1 VTTWAPAHSHSLLS
15 HGGNDKQDP
24 SMVTY
29 VVQTHT
35 GPRRLTPLES
45 ERLQGFPDGW
55 TATSNGDPQTDRERY
70 IQLGNTVAVPVFEWV
85 AHRINAVDRG
95 DTGPGAAA

>member
-1 VTTWAPAHSHSLLS
+1 VTTWAPAHAHSLVS

-29 VVQTHT
+29 VVQPHT

-55 TATSNGDPQTDRERY
+55 TATSNGRPQADRDRY
-70 IQLGNTVAVPVFEWV
+70 VQLGNSVAVPVFEWV
-85 AHRINAVDRG
+85 ARRIAAVDHANAE
-95 DTGPGAAA
+95 GAAA

>member
-1 VTTWAPAHSHSLLS
+1 MTTWAPAHAHSLVS

-29 VVQTHT
+29 VVQSHT

-55 TATSNGDPQTDRERY
+55 TATSHGIPQSDRDRY
-70 IQLGNTVAVPVFEWV
+70 AQLGNSVAVPVFEWV
-85 AHRINAVDRG
+85 ARRTNAVHHANA
-95 DTGPGAAA
+95 GAGVTA

>member
-1 VTTWAPAHSHSLLS
+1 MTTWAPAYAHSLVS

-29 VVQTHT
+29 VVQSHT

-55 TATSNGDPQTDRERY
+55 TAASHGIPQSDRDRY
-70 IQLGNTVAVPVFEWV
+70 AQLGNSVAVPVFEWV
-85 AHRINAVDRG
+85 AGRIAAVHHANDEAG
-95 DTGPGAAA
+95 VTA

>member
-1 VTTWAPAHSHSLLS
+1 MS

-29 VVQTHT
+29 VVQANT
-35 GPRRLTPLES
+35 GPRRLTPQEC

-55 TATSNGDPQTDRERY
+55 TARSNGRPQADRERY
-70 IQLGNTVAVPVFEWV
+70 AQLGNSVAVPVFAWV
-85 AHRINAVDRG
+85 GGRLLAVDHELSG
-95 DTGPGAAA
+95 VAL